1 MDSLI
6 YHWLTTGN
14 MIISDSIK
22 FLYKP
27 FFKKK
32 KLYSLRNIFELN
44 FINVILQF
52 L

>member
-27 FFKKK
+27 FFKK
-32 KLYSLRNIFELN
+32 LYSLRNIFELN